1 MRSEAPPLLPVF
13 RSRHQADLLTALF
26 LRPEREYTLAELA
39 RELDVPVTTLHRDL
53 AYLLDA
59 ELVTARPVG
68 RSRLL
73 RANTRHPA
81 ADALTH
87 LLAVTFGPHVV
98 LGDEFA
104 EVPGLERLLVYGSWA
119 ARYAGEPGPPPHDI
133 DVLAIGT
140 AQRPDVYEAA
150 ERAERRL
157 GIPVNPVLATL
168 ERWNARND
176 PLIQQIRSTPFV
188 PVLPRPGKDTT

>member
-26 LRPEREYTLAELA
+26 LRPDREYTLAELA

-59 ELVTARPVG
+59 DLVTARPVG

-73 RANTRHPA
+73 RANTRHRA
-81 ADALTH
+81 ADALAH
-87 LLAVTFGPHVV
+87 LLTVTFGPHVV
-98 LGDEFA
+98 LADEFA
-104 EVPGLERLLVYGSWA
+104 AVPGLERLLVYGSWA

-133 DVLAIGT
+133 DVLVIGT
-140 AQRPDVYEAA
+140 TRRPDVYEAA

-157 GIPVNPVLATL
+157 DIPVNPALATVQ
-168 ERWNARND
+168 RWNAGDD
-176 PLIQQIRSTPFV
+176 PLIQQIRSSPFV
-188 PVLPRPGKDTT
+188 PILPKTGEDAT

>member
-13 RSRHQADLLTALF
+13 RSQHQADLLTALF

-53 AYLLDA
+53 GHLLES

-87 LLAVTFGPHVV
+87 LLTVTFGPHVV

-104 EVPGLERLLVYGSWA
+104 EIPGLERLLVYGSWA
-119 ARYAGEPGPPPHDI
+119 ARYTGEPGPPPHDI
-133 DVLAIGT
+133 DVLVIG
-140 AQRPDVYEAA
+140 AVQRPDVYEAA

-157 GIPVNPVLATL
+157 ELPVNPTLATP
-168 ERWNARND
+168 ERWDARND
-176 PLIQQIRSTPFV
+176 PLIQQIRSIPFV